1 MLHFF
6 CLIFISI
13 LFAGCGQ
20 SLQENYRTE
29 NLNSSDVFEI
39 RKIEIS
45 GLNRY
50 SRDEILFSLNL
61 NEGEVYPLQLIQNR
75 EDSLRIELT
84 RNPAIPFAKLERF
97 EISTQKNRVSLLIS
111 IDEGE
116 NVLVDSIFID
126 MPIEKYRREINS
138 LLLTKKDGIF
148 DYSQWEDD
156 LENIADFFSSKGFPF
171 AKLST
176 SSLIPEFKND
186 IVFVKLNL
194 KITPGPAVDIN
205 HIKIS
210 GLTKTKPELAS
221 RILNLSTG
229 VRYNN
234 RAIESAKSRLLRT
247 GWFSSVEESGI
258 YRDYDGRYGI
268 VIDVEER
275 PVSSISG
282 ALGYVPETDN
292 EGGLAG
298 NLDVKLG
305 NILGTGREFNLLWR
319 RESSSVSAFSIKYS
333 EPFIFGSPLS
343 VAGTLSQEVV
353 DSQYVAFEA
362 GFGLSADIG
371 SGWRVGG
378 SIDSRDISADTLA
391 FGADSLSYQTIGLSG
406 TLEFDNRDY
415 PLNPRSGGLYSVRG
429 SQIWQVSSNGPGE
442 IFENSLNLEQALS
455 IMSGYVG
462 FVGLHAREIR
472 SGSNQ
477 IPLAEW
483 TRIGGASSVR
493 GYSEGSLLA
502 PNLAWA
508 NFEMRYLM
516 GALNR
521 IFFLS
526 DVAVLDVENEISWKY
541 SYGFGLQLDTGMGII
556 NVALALPDG
565 EGFSAS
571 VIHVQARAMF

>member
-1 MLHFF
+1 MISFF
-6 CLIFISI
+6 CLIFMSMVIV
-13 LFAGCGQ
+13 GCGQ
-20 SLQENYRTE
+20 SLQENFRTE
-29 NLNSSDVFEI
+29 EININDVFEI

-50 SRDEILFSLNL
+50 SRDEILKFLNL
-61 NEGEVYPLQLIQNR
+61 NEGEVYPLQQIQNR

-97 EISTQKNRVSLLIS
+97 DVSTQNTRLSIQIS

-116 NVLVDSIFID
+116 DVLVDSIFID
-126 MPIEKYRREINS
+126 MPIEKYRREINT
-138 LLLTKKDGIF
+138 LLLTKKDGMF
-148 DYSQWEDD
+148 DYSQWEND

-171 AKLST
+171 ALITT
-176 SSLIPEFKND
+176 SSLIPNFRDGK
-186 IVFVKLNL
+186 IFVKLNL
-194 KITPGPAVDIN
+194 KISPGSAVDIN

-210 GLTKTKPELAS
+210 GLTKTRPELAS

-234 RAIESAKSRLLRT
+234 RTIESAKNRLLRT
-247 GWFSSVEESGI
+247 GWFSSVEETGI

-298 NLDVKLG
+298 NLDAKLG

-319 RESSSVSAFSIKYS
+319 RESSSVSAFSVKYS

-362 GFGLSADIG
+362 GIGLLADIG

-378 SIDSRDISADTLA
+378 AIDSRDISADSLA
-391 FGADSLSYQTIGLSG
+391 FGADSLSYQTVGLSG
-406 TLEFDNRDY
+406 TLEFDNRDF

-429 SQIWQVSSNGPGE
+429 SQIWQVSSDGPGE
-442 IFENSLNLEQALS
+442 IFENSVNLEQALTIS
-455 IMSGYVG
+455 SGYVG

-472 SGSNQ
+472 SGSSQ

-508 NFEMRYLM
+508 NFEMRYLL

-526 DVAVLDVENEISWKY
+526 DVAVLDIENEISWKY